1 MEYRKFGCQYV
12 IRIDRGEEIITALKE
27 ICRKEKIRCAS
38 VQAIGAVDD
47 FEVGLFDVEKKV
59 YHSEHYHFPAEV
71 TSLLGTVT
79 EKEGEPYLHLHMNAA
94 DGDHKVYGGHLN
106 SAVISA
112 TCEMVVTVIDGQ
124 VDRRLDEQT
133 GLNLFQF

>member
-1 MEYRKFGCQYV
+1 MEYRKFGNTYV
-12 IRIDRGEEIITALKE
+12 IRIDRGEEIVASLKE
-27 ICRKEKIRCAS
+27 ICRKEKIFCAS

-47 FEVGLFDVEKKV
+47 FEIGLFNVETKK
-59 YHSEHYHFPAEV
+59 YCSEHYLFPAEV

-79 EKEGEPYLHLHMNAA
+79 EKEGEPYLHLHMTAA
-94 DGDHKVYGGHLN
+94 DADHKCYGGHLN

-112 TCEMVVTVIDGQ
+112 TCEMVVTLIDGK
-124 VDRRLDEQT
+124 VGRRSDAET